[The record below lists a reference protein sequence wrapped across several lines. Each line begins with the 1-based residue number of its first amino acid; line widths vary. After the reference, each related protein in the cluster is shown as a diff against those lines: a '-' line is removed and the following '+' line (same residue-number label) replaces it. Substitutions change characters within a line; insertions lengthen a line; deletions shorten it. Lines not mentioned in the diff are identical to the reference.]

1 MCGLLAACF
10 NGGRGGWFLRVLAY
24 SCRSARPGAHCIP
37 ALSSPLLS
45 TRKQSTA
52 PRTRRLSRPSSCSL
66 ANTQP
71 VLPCWRACTHTH
83 THTPFFWGWRACT
96 HTHTHTHTHTPFFW
110 GWLACTHTHTH
121 THTHPSSEGK
131 YWLPS
136 FTFCRTRF
144 PFLSHIIFYF
154 SLSSLGYL
162 GSISGATLGTEVAA
176 NLAETNPCQEI
187 IKGIV
192 RHGCFLWCGENTEE
206 EM

>member
-10 NGGRGGWFLRVLAY
+10 NGERGGWFLRVVAY
-24 SCRSARPGAHCIP
+24 SCRSAWPGAHCIP

-71 VLPCWRACTHTH
+71 VHPC
-83 THTPFFWGWRACT
+83 WRACT
-96 HTHTHTHTHTPFFW
+96 HTHTHTHTHTLLLRVNIDC
-110 GWLACTHTHTH
+110 LASHFV
-121 THTHPSSEGK
+121 
-131 YWLPS
+131 L
-136 FTFCRTRF
+136 RTRF

-162 GSISGATLGTEVAA
+162 GSISGATLGMEVAA
-176 NLAETNPCQEI
+176 S
-187 IKGIV
+187 
-192 RHGCFLWCGENTEE
+192 
-206 EM
+206 

>member
-83 THTPFFWGWRACT
+83 THT
-96 HTHTHTHTHTPFFW
+96 HTLLLRVNIDC
-110 GWLACTHTHTH
+110 LA
-121 THTHPSSEGK
+121 
-131 YWLPS
+131 
-136 FTFCRTRF
+136 
-144 PFLSHIIFYF
+144 SHFVVQG
-154 SLSSLGYL
+154 SLSSPTSS
-162 GSISGATLGTEVAA
+162 SIFLSPPWDIWVAS
-176 NLAETNPCQEI
+176 QEP
-187 IKGIV
+187 
-192 RHGCFLWCGENTEE
+192 LWGPRWPLT
-206 EM
+206 